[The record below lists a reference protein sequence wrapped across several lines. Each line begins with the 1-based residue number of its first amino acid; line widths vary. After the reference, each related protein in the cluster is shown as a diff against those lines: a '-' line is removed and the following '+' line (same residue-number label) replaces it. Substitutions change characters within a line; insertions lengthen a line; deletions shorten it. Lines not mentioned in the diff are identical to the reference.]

1 MNREE
6 LERAIEELGPWFYPF
21 DLGDGLRTTPAIP
34 PHVTK
39 IFGTRLEMVTG
50 VVERHFGSR
59 LPEIRCLDI
68 GSHEGFYSFEMAK
81 LGVGHVTGLEYR
93 DINLRKARFVA
104 ERVGLS
110 HVDLRQGNVED
121 LSPRQWSPYELT
133 LFLGVL
139 YHLENPVL
147 CLRNVSRVTKE
158 VCVIETQVVPEV
170 EGEAEWGAR
179 EWTRPYQGILAVI
192 DESDDFNANNT
203 ETGHSPVVTCP
214 SPKALEFL
222 LKQTGFQRVEFI
234 DPPPDAYEQH
244 ARGQRVV
251 CAAFK

>member
-6 LERAIEELGPWFYPF
+6 LEREIDELGPWFYPF
-21 DLGDGLRTTPAIP
+21 DLGDGLRTTSAIP

-50 VVERHFGSR
+50 VVERYFGSR
-59 LPEIRCLDI
+59 LPEIHCLDI

-110 HVDLRQGNVED
+110 QVDLRQGNVEE
-121 LSPRQWSPYELT
+121 LSPEQWGAYELT

-147 CLRNVSRVTKE
+147 CLRNISRVTKE
-158 VCVIETQVVPEV
+158 LCVIETQVVPEV

-179 EWTRPYQGILAVI
+179 EWTHPYQGILAVI
-192 DESDDFNANNT
+192 DESGDFDANNT
-203 ETGHSPVVTCP
+203 ETGHSPIVTCP

-222 LKQTGFQRVEFI
+222 LKQVGFQRVEFI

-251 CAAFK
+251 CAAYK